1 MTAKTKLLPV
11 IILIFAAVLGCKQI
25 SELANKDKEKPPVIT
40 DGPKTFTLTGK
51 EWKTYDLAGTDI
63 KIDLPAEPKD
73 QTPPLPASYKSVFS
87 AMHIHSYD
95 EMGFNSSY
103 SELVPTG
110 KKKFTI
116 KELADTSMT
125 ALKRQV
131 PDLNYTL
138 DVRSDTNAKYNGTFT
153 RNGKPYELRG
163 CCIYKMGTD
172 SRVWAVLTLYP
183 KDNADAQTASQRII
197 ESAVFRGSDE
207 QCK

>member
-11 IILIFAAVLGCKQI
+11 FILIFAAVLGCKQLT
-25 SELANKDKEKPPVIT
+25 ELANTNKAKPTPI
-40 DGPKTFTLTGK
+40 DDPPRTFTLTGK

-73 QTPPLPASYKSVFS
+73 QTPPLPASYRSVFS

-95 EMGFNSSY
+95 EAGFNSSY

-116 KELADTSMT
+116 KELADTSMA

-138 DVRSDTNAKYNGTFT
+138 DIRSDTNAKYNGSFT

-163 CCIYKMGTD
+163 CCIYKMGAQA
-172 SRVWAVLTLYP
+172 RVWAVLTLYP
-183 KDNADAQTASQRII
+183 KDNADGQTASGRII
-197 ESAVFRGSDE
+197 DSAVFRGSEE

>member
-25 SELANKDKEKPPVIT
+25 SELANTNKAKPTPI
-40 DGPKTFTLTGK
+40 DDPPRIFTLAGK

-95 EMGFNSSY
+95 EAGFNSSY

-110 KKKFTI
+110 KRKFTI
-116 KELADTSMT
+116 KELADTSMA

-153 RNGKPYELRG
+153 RNGKPYEVRG
-163 CCIYKMGTD
+163 CCIFKTGND
-172 SRVWAVLTLYP
+172 SRVWAVLTLYA
-183 KDNADAQTASQRII
+183 KDNADAQTASGRII
-197 ESAVFRGSDE
+197 DSAVFKGSDE
-207 QCK
+207 VCK

>member
-11 IILIFAAVLGCKQI
+11 IILIFAAVLGCKQLT
-25 SELANKDKEKPPVIT
+25 ELANTNKAKPTPI
-40 DGPKTFTLTGK
+40 DDPPRTFTLAGK

-73 QTPPLPASYKSVFS
+73 QSPPLPASYKSVFS

-110 KKKFTI
+110 KRKFTI
-116 KELADTSMT
+116 KELADTSMA

-138 DVRSDTNAKYNGTFT
+138 DIRSDTNAKYNGSFT
-153 RNGKPYELRG
+153 RNSKPYELRG
-163 CCIYKMGTD
+163 CCIYKMGID

-183 KDNADAQTASQRII
+183 KDNADGQTASQRII
-197 ESAVFRGSDE
+197 ESAVFKGSDE
-207 QCK
+207 VCK